1 MILFALGIIV
11 GLLISILIMAI
22 LSYFKKPIER
32 NLKFVSDRLENS
44 GPRTKGM
51 IIEPDSEADEVRA
64 RIISNNRKQGKDT
77 HISELQ

>member
-32 NLKFVSDRLENS
+32 NLKFVSDRLENA
-44 GPRTKGM
+44 GPRPRGM
-51 IIEPDSEADEVRA
+51 IIEPDSDADEVRNQV
-64 RIISNNRKQGKDT
+64 IKNNRKLGKDT
-77 HISELQ
+77 PISELQ